1 MLMTEIGKLLLI
13 LGIIL
18 SIMGLIFIFGS
29 KVPGLGR
36 LTGRYFHQKGEY
48 YFLLPY
54 RHLYPDQHYR
64 DADPL
69 SVPQVIF

>member
-1 MLMTEIGKLLLI
+1 MTEIGKLLLI

-36 LTGRYFHQKGEY
+36 LPGDIFIKKGNVT
-48 YFLLPY
+48 FFFPIVTCILISIIVTLI
-54 RHLYPDQHYR
+54 
-64 DADPL
+64 L
-69 SVPQVIF
+69 SLFRR

>member
-1 MLMTEIGKLLLI
+1 MFMTEIGKLFLI

-36 LTGRYFHQKGEY
+36 LPGDIFIKKGTVT
-48 YFLLPY
+48 FFFPVVTCILVSIIVTLI
-54 RHLYPDQHYR
+54 
-64 DADPL
+64 L
-69 SVPQVIF
+69 SLFRR

>member
-1 MLMTEIGKLLLI
+1 MTEIGKLLLI

-36 LTGRYFHQKGEY
+36 LPGDIFIKKENITF
-48 YFLLPY
+48 FFPIVTCILISIIVTLI
-54 RHLYPDQHYR
+54 
-64 DADPL
+64 L
-69 SVPQVIF
+69 SLFRR

>member
-1 MLMTEIGKLLLI
+1 MLMAEIGKLLLI

-36 LTGRYFHQKGEY
+36 LPGNIFIKKENVTF
-48 YFLLPY
+48 FFPIVTCILISIIVTLI
-54 RHLYPDQHYR
+54 
-64 DADPL
+64 L
-69 SVPQVIF
+69 SLFRR

>member
-18 SIMGLIFIFGS
+18 SILGLIFIFGA

-36 LTGRYFHQKGEY
+36 LPGDIFIKKGNIT
-48 YFLLPY
+48 FFFPIVTCILISIIVTLI
-54 RHLYPDQHYR
+54 
-64 DADPL
+64 L
-69 SVPQVIF
+69 SLFRR

>member
-1 MLMTEIGKLLLI
+1 MLTTEIGKLLLI

-36 LTGRYFHQKGEY
+36 LPGDIFIKKENVTF
-48 YFLLPY
+48 FFPIVTCILISIIVTLI
-54 RHLYPDQHYR
+54 
-64 DADPL
+64 L
-69 SVPQVIF
+69 SLFRR

>member
-1 MLMTEIGKLLLI
+1 MLMSEIGKLLLI

-36 LTGRYFHQKGEY
+36 LPGDIFIKKENVTF
-48 YFLLPY
+48 FFPIVTCILISIIVTLI
-54 RHLYPDQHYR
+54 
-64 DADPL
+64 L
-69 SVPQVIF
+69 SLFRR

>member
-1 MLMTEIGKLLLI
+1 MAEIGKLLLI

-36 LTGRYFHQKGEY
+36 LPG
-48 YFLLPY
+48 
-54 RHLYPDQHYR
+54 D
-64 DADPL
+64 
-69 SVPQVIF
+69 IFIKKENVTFFFPIVTCILISIIVTLIFSLFRR

>member
-36 LTGRYFHQKGEY
+36 LPGDIFIKKGNIT
-48 YFLLPY
+48 FFFPIVTCILISIIVTLI
-54 RHLYPDQHYR
+54 
-64 DADPL
+64 L
-69 SVPQVIF
+69 SLFRR

>member
-36 LTGRYFHQKGEY
+36 LPGDIFIKKGNITYF
-48 YFLLPY
+48 FPIVTCILISIIVTLI
-54 RHLYPDQHYR
+54 
-64 DADPL
+64 L
-69 SVPQVIF
+69 SLFRR

>member
-29 KVPGLGR
+29 KVSGLGR
-36 LTGRYFHQKGEY
+36 LPGDIFIKKGNII
-48 YFLLPY
+48 FFFPIVTCILISIIVTLI
-54 RHLYPDQHYR
+54 
-64 DADPL
+64 L
-69 SVPQVIF
+69 SLFRR

>member
-1 MLMTEIGKLLLI
+1 MLITEIGKLLLI

-36 LTGRYFHQKGEY
+36 LPGDIFIKKENITF
-48 YFLLPY
+48 FFPIVTCILISIIVTLI
-54 RHLYPDQHYR
+54 
-64 DADPL
+64 L
-69 SVPQVIF
+69 SLVRR

>member
-1 MLMTEIGKLLLI
+1 MTEIGKLLLI

-36 LTGRYFHQKGEY
+36 LPGDIFIKKENVTF
-48 YFLLPY
+48 FFPIVTCILISIIVTLI
-54 RHLYPDQHYR
+54 
-64 DADPL
+64 L
-69 SVPQVIF
+69 SLFRR

>member
-1 MLMTEIGKLLLI
+1 MLMAEIGKLLLI

-36 LTGRYFHQKGEY
+36 LPGDIFIKKENITF
-48 YFLLPY
+48 FFPIVTCILISIIVTLI
-54 RHLYPDQHYR
+54 
-64 DADPL
+64 L
-69 SVPQVIF
+69 SLFRR

>member
-1 MLMTEIGKLLLI
+1 MSEIGKLLLI

-36 LTGRYFHQKGEY
+36 LPGDIFIKKENVTF
-48 YFLLPY
+48 FFPIVTCILISIIVTLI
-54 RHLYPDQHYR
+54 
-64 DADPL
+64 L
-69 SVPQVIF
+69 SLFRR

>member
-29 KVPGLGR
+29 KVPGLG
-36 LTGRYFHQKGEY
+36 K
-48 YFLLPY
+48 LPGDIFIKEGNITFFFPIVTCI
-54 RHLYPDQHYR
+54 LISIIVTLI
-64 DADPL
+64 L
-69 SVPQVIF
+69 SLFRR

>member
-1 MLMTEIGKLLLI
+1 MLMAEIGKLLLI

-36 LTGRYFHQKGEY
+36 LPGDIFIKKENVTF
-48 YFLLPY
+48 FFPIVTCILISIIVTLI
-54 RHLYPDQHYR
+54 
-64 DADPL
+64 L
-69 SVPQVIF
+69 SLFRR

>member
-1 MLMTEIGKLLLI
+1 MAEIGKLLLI

-36 LTGRYFHQKGEY
+36 LPGDIFIKKENITF
-48 YFLLPY
+48 FFPIVTCILISIIVTLI
-54 RHLYPDQHYR
+54 
-64 DADPL
+64 L
-69 SVPQVIF
+69 SLFRR

>member
-1 MLMTEIGKLLLI
+1 MLMAEIGKLLLI

-36 LTGRYFHQKGEY
+36 LPGDIFIKKGTIT
-48 YFLLPY
+48 FFFPIVTCILISIIVTLI
-54 RHLYPDQHYR
+54 
-64 DADPL
+64 L
-69 SVPQVIF
+69 SLFRR